1 MTPFAELFIETPRLL
16 LRPLQDADADA
27 LFAIFSDPAV
37 MRYWSTP
44 PWTDPAQ
51 ALRLLANDREALAGR
66 RDLRLG
72 LVPRDGSGR
81 VVGTLSLYKIDA
93 GCRRADIGYALA
105 RGRQGSGLMNEA
117 LRAAID
123 LAFDHRPGAAFDD
136 LLLNR
141 IEADVDPRN
150 AASCRA
156 LERLGF
162 LREGLLRERWIVDGE
177 VSDSAMYGLLR
188 RLDGAALISRP
199 AARRTAPPAH

>member
-16 LRPLQDADADA
+16 LRPLQEGDAES

-51 ALRLLANDREALAGR
+51 AMRLLEGEREALAGR

-72 LVPRDGSGR
+72 LVPHDGGGQ
-81 VVGTLSLYKIDA
+81 VVGTLSLYRIDT

-105 RGRQGSGLMNEA
+105 RAAQGRGLMNEA
-117 LRAAID
+117 LAAVIE
-123 LAFDHRPGAAFDD
+123 LAFDHRAGAPFDD

-141 IEADVDPRN
+141 LEADIDPRN
-150 AASCRA
+150 APSCRA

-162 LREGLLRERWIVDGE
+162 LREGLLRERWIVAGE

-188 RLDGAALISRP
+188 NDWLALR
-199 AARRTAPPAH
+199 

>member
-1 MTPFAELFIETPRLL
+1 MTPFDQLVINTERLL
-16 LRPLQDADADA
+16 LRPLAASDADDVY
-27 LFAIFSDPAV
+27 AIFSDPAV

-44 PWTDPAQ
+44 AWTDPAQ
-51 ALRLLANDREALAGR
+51 AGCLIEADLEALSGR

-72 LVPRDGSGR
+72 LWQVDSGR

-105 RGRQGSGLMNEA
+105 RGQQGKGLMNEA
-117 LRAAID
+117 LAAVIG

-150 AASCRA
+150 GPSCRA

-162 LREGLLRERWIVDGE
+162 RLEGVLRERWQVAGE
-177 VSDSAMYGLLR
+177 ISDSAMYGLLR
-188 RLDGAALISRP
+188 ADWLARSAKP
-199 AARRTAPPAH
+199 A